1 MESKLPFTLKDT
13 VTIVATIAILIALY
27 KISQAL
33 GFVKTADER
42 KEAKELKETEKLEKK
57 DQEKEETKL
66 KDIGYKLTYPKSVYR
81 RKMDEIVNLFGGITF
96 VTTDKEVFDIV
107 LDVVRNPLDWNEM
120 NQVFGASREVDSD
133 FVGTTTYNSF
143 STMLKGEMDKTLFPI
158 LKTGLAKRGVTL

>member
-13 VTIVATIAILIALY
+13 VTIVATIAILIGLY
-27 KISQAL
+27 KLFQLL
-33 GFVKTADER
+33 GVVSTADER

-57 DQEKEETKL
+57 DQEKQEAKL
-66 KDIGYKLTYPKSVYR
+66 KDIGYKLTYQKSIYR
-81 RKMDEIVNLFGGITF
+81 RKMDEIVNMFGGITF
-96 VTTDKEVFDIV
+96 ITTDKEISDIV

-143 STMLKGEMDKTLFPI
+143 STMLKGEMNKTLFPI
-158 LKTGLAKRGVTL
+158 LKIGLANRGVTL